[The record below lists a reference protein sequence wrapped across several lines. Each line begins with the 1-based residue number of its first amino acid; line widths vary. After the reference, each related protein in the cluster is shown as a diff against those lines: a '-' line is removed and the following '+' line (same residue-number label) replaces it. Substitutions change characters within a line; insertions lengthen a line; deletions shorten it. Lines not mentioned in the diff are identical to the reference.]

1 MIRMDRRKRYLI
13 VGFAVIIV
21 GALPA
26 WRSFSASGSIVG
38 MYIATMLTLVGLALI
53 LLSFLK
59 NGKKSRQP
67 VGTTGI
73 QAGAA
78 RNGS

>member
-1 MIRMDRRKRYLI
+1 MIRMDRRKRYAV

-38 MYIATMLTLVGLALI
+38 MYVATMLTLAGLALI
-53 LLSFLK
+53 LLPFLK
-59 NGKKSRQP
+59 NGKKSQIP
-67 VGTTGI
+67 VG
-73 QAGAA
+73 
-78 RNGS
+78 RE